1 MIGRLL
7 LLAAL
12 LALVAVVVEWR
23 LIERDETPVIADAPQ
38 PGYYLKEISLD
49 EFDADGQLRLGLQA
63 ASAVETLADGQVE
76 LRQVVVNYRA
86 LEGQNWQLSA
96 ERARVPH
103 GGRIVEFEGDVR
115 MTGRPG
121 GGQQPAEL
129 RTARLTL
136 DTDLE
141 LAMTRDP
148 VTLAFGPHL
157 MRARGLRA
165 DMKAGGV
172 RLESEVHGVFS
183 P

>member
-12 LALVAVVVEWR
+12 LALIAVVVEWR
-23 LIERDETPVIADAPQ
+23 LVEHEETPIMAEVPR

-49 EFDADGQLRLGLQA
+49 EFGADGKLRLGLQA
-63 ASAVETLADGQVE
+63 ASAVEVLADGQVE
-76 LRQVVVNYRA
+76 LSQVVVDYHA
-86 LEGQNWQLSA
+86 LEGQNWQLTA
-96 ERARVPH
+96 AQARVPH

-115 MTGRPG
+115 MSGRPG
-121 GGQQPAEL
+121 GGREPAEL
-129 RTARLTL
+129 HTERLTL

-141 LAMTRDP
+141 LASTQDP

-157 MRARGLRA
+157 MHARGLQA
-165 DMKAGGV
+165 DMKAGSV
-172 RLESEVHGVFS
+172 QLESEVHGVFS